1 MISKEKRKIGFT
13 LAEVLIVIGILGIIS
28 AMTIPNLLTK
38 ISKRQIE
45 TKTQVAYSLLYQTMQ
60 LADSA
65 DNTTGTTILDFNDE
79 SMKDWFRKFI
89 QPHIKVLETC
99 YNTYSCWHEKGE
111 VKDLNGNKAWY
122 SDNAGMGLNTL
133 SFTTAKG
140 ISFSI
145 DGWGTLPT
153 LNSIF
158 GIKTAQ
164 DSLIVYFDANG
175 RSKPNK
181 IGKDIYVA
189 VYIPERGL
197 LPAGTDKTQAE
208 IEQNCLKGNGYWC
221 LAYIKRNNW
230 KIPDE
235 VWKR

>member
-1 MISKEKRKIGFT
+1 MTTKAKLKLGFT
-13 LAEVLIVIGILGIIS
+13 LAEVLITLGIIGVIS
-28 AMTIPNLLTK
+28 AMTLPTLFSK
-38 ISKRQIE
+38 ISKSQFEAR
-45 TKTQVAYSLLYQTMQ
+45 TKVAYSLIYQTMQ
-60 LADSA
+60 LANAD
-65 DNTTGTTILDFNDE
+65 DNTSGTTILDFNDSNIKE
-79 SMKDWFRKFI
+79 WFSKFI
-89 QPHIKVLETC
+89 QPHLKVIETC
-99 YNTYSCWHEKGE
+99 FNTFACWHEKGE
-111 VKDLNGNKAWY
+111 VKDLNGNKALY

-145 DGWGTLPT
+145 DGWGTPSS

-158 GIKTAQ
+158 GINTTQ
-164 DSLIVYFDANG
+164 ESLVVYFDVNG
-175 RSKPNK
+175 KNKPNK

-197 LPAGTDKTQAE
+197 LAAGADKTPAE
-208 IEQNCLKGNGYWC
+208 VEQNCLKGNGYWC
-221 LAYIKRNNW
+221 LSYIKRNNW